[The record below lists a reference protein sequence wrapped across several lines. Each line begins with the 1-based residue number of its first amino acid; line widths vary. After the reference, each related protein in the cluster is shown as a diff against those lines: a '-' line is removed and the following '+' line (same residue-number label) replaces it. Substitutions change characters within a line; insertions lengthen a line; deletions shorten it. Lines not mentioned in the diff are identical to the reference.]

1 MKKLLTAALVLFLA
15 IQSFAQ
21 ITYFNTTSKGF
32 AIGGAY
38 SQDSYGD
45 GLITSTTY
53 GVTASARLSRGV
65 SLNLQYMETSI
76 KINGYSQDASASALI
91 PSITLQTSPEIPI
104 GFAAHAGYTDSD
116 LTGNT
121 PTLLV
126 AAEIFKRI
134 NSEGV
139 LQVIPRA
146 SVSHS
151 ILLKDSYYDPEPV
164 FGLGLG
170 LAIRLGEKAFI
181 VAGPSM
187 SFSGGESNLTWEV
200 GLVTQ

>member
-1 MKKLLTAALVLFLA
+1 MKNLLTTALVLFLA
-15 IQSFAQ
+15 LQSFAQ
-21 ITYFNTTSKGF
+21 LTYFNQTGKGF

-38 SQDSYGD
+38 SQDSYSD
-45 GLITSTTY
+45 GLFTSTTY

-65 SLNLQYMETSI
+65 SLNLQYIETSF
-76 KINGYSQDASASALI
+76 KMNGYSQESSASALI

-139 LQVIPRA
+139 LQVIPVA

-151 ILLKDSYYDPEPV
+151 ILLKDAYFDPKPV
-164 FGLGLG
+164 IGLGLHM
-170 LAIRLGEKAFI
+170 AIRLGEKAFF

>member
-1 MKKLLTAALVLFLA
+1 MKKLLTATLVLFLA
-15 IQSFAQ
+15 LQSFAQ
-21 ITYFNTTSKGF
+21 LTYFNQTGKGF
-32 AIGGAY
+32 SVGGAY
-38 SQDSYGD
+38 SQDSYSD
-45 GLITSTTY
+45 GLFTSTTY

-65 SLNLQYMETSI
+65 SLNLQYMETSF
-76 KINGYSQDASASALI
+76 KMNGYSQESSASALI
-91 PSITLQTSPEIPI
+91 PSITLQTSPEIPL

-139 LQVIPRA
+139 LQVIPVA

-151 ILLKDSYYDPEPV
+151 ILLKDAYFDPKPV
-164 FGLGLG
+164 FGLGLD

-181 VAGPSM
+181 VAGPSI